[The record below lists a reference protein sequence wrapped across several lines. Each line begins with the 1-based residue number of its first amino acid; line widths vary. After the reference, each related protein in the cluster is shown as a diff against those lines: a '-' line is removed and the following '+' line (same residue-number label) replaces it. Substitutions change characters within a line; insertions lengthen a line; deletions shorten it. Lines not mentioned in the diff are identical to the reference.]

1 MAPKKLAIRK
11 MSRQRLAHMNAHKL
25 VSGFLRTMNIP
36 VWRLGRTAA
45 VLCLFAGL
53 SQTTQAAPGIAKFQD
68 LNRVFGLSLWQ
79 SDLLWTDNERD
90 VGKRLGWPEESRT
103 ATLASYRLYAKDD
116 ASVLGARP
124 YSLALYADK
133 GRVTQVSMVFANTG
147 DRCTPKQFEHDT
159 QAIEAALKPVLG
171 EPMQTFFGQTRKI
184 RYKVRRWNWKGH
196 AILLETPENY
206 IGVRVVPAEL
216 ADREGRTDVIAY
228 QQLRDTLGQRVKR
241 RDNSDVTIAEIPMVN
256 QGPKGY
262 CAPATWERYL
272 RYIGIQA
279 DMYVLA
285 LAGGTK
291 AGGGTSANL
300 MFENVESLARRNG
313 RRFEQLNLT
322 LTVQALAKYIDK
334 GFPLMWGIFF
344 DPELDKT
351 ISARS
356 KERLTVT
363 DWKAWLEKLKSA
375 RNVSKVGSKMLQM
388 PDSPGGE
395 VSNGHIRMIVGYNAK
410 TGEVAI
416 SDSWGKRFEERWA
429 TIEEAR
435 AMTQHET
442 AFWNVRW

>member
-1 MAPKKLAIRK
+1 MK
-11 MSRQRLAHMNAHKL
+11 H
-25 VSGFLRTMNIP
+25 T
-36 VWRLGRTAA
+36 RTAGGVGFGEISRSETIAYHDMA
-45 VLCLFAGL
+45 VRRALLASFVCLVIVSA
-53 SQTTQAAPGIAKFQD
+53 STWAAPGVVRFQN
-68 LNRVFGLSLWQ
+68 LNTVFGLPLWQ
-79 SDLLWTDNERD
+79 SESLWTANERD
-90 VGKRLGWPEESRT
+90 VGKQLGWPEESRT
-103 ATLASYRLYAKDD
+103 TTLASYRLYAKEE
-116 ASVLGARP
+116 ARVLGARP
-124 YSLALYADK
+124 YSLALYAEK
-133 GRVTQVSMVFANTG
+133 GRVTQVSMVFANSG
-147 DRCTPKQFEHDT
+147 DRCRLKQFERDT
-159 QAIEAALKPVLG
+159 QAIEVALKPLLG
-171 EPMQTFFGQTRKI
+171 EPTQTFFGQTRKI

-206 IGVRVVPAEL
+206 VGVRVVPAEL
-216 ADREGRTDVIAY
+216 ADREGRAEVIAY
-228 QQLRDTLGQRVKR
+228 QQLRDTLSQRVKKR
-241 RDNSDVTIAEIPMVN
+241 ENGDVLITEIPMVD

-285 LAGGTK
+285 LAGQTQ

-300 MFENVESLARRNG
+300 MFENVEALARRNG

-322 LTVQALAKYIDK
+322 LTVSNLAKYIDK
-334 GFPLMWGIFF
+334 GFPLMWGVFF
-344 DPELDKT
+344 DPGMDKK

-363 DWKAWLEKLKSA
+363 DWKAWPEKLKDA
-375 RNVSKVGSKMLQM
+375 RNVSKVGPKMLRM

-410 TGEVAI
+410 TGEIAI
-416 SDSWGKRFEERWA
+416 SDSWGKHFEERWA
-429 TIEEAR
+429 TAEEAR

>member
-1 MAPKKLAIRK
+1 MKNMKPTKNRRRTGWLVFLLPLAC
-11 MSRQRLAHMNAHKL
+11 L
-25 VSGFLRTMNIP
+25 VMTS
-36 VWRLGRTAA
+36 AA
-45 VLCLFAGL
+45 
-53 SQTTQAAPGIAKFQD
+53 TWAATKVVRFQD
-68 LNRVFGLSLWQ
+68 LNTVFGLTLWPGDSLW
-79 SDLLWTDNERD
+79 TANERD
-90 VGKRLGWPEESRT
+90 VGKQLGWPEESRT
-103 ATLASYRLYAKDD
+103 TTLASYRLYPKND
-116 ASVLGARP
+116 ARVLGARP

-133 GRVTQVSMVFANTG
+133 DRVTQVSMVFANSG
-147 DRCTPKQFEHDT
+147 DRCSSKQFESDA
-159 QAIEAALKPVLG
+159 QAIEAALKPLLG
-171 EPMQTFFGQTRKI
+171 EPTQTFFGQTRKI

-196 AILLETPENY
+196 AILLETPDNY
-206 IGVRVVPAEL
+206 VGVRVVHAEL
-216 ADREGRTDVIAY
+216 ADREGRAEVIAY
-228 QQLRDTLGQRVKR
+228 QQLRDTLSQRVQRKP
-241 RDNSDVTIAEIPMVN
+241 NGDVIITEIPMVD

-262 CAPATWERYL
+262 CSPATWERYL

-285 LAGGTK
+285 LAGQTK
-291 AGGGTSANL
+291 AGGGTLAHL

-334 GFPLMWGIFF
+334 GFPLMWGIFY
-344 DPELDKT
+344 DPDMEKA
-351 ISARS
+351 ISSRS

-363 DWKAWLEKLKSA
+363 DWKAWPEKLKSA
-375 RNVSKVGSKMLQM
+375 RNASKVGPKMLHM

-395 VSNGHIRMIVGYNAK
+395 VNNGHIRMIVGYNAK

-429 TIEEAR
+429 SVEEAR

>member
-1 MAPKKLAIRK
+1 MKNMKPSKNRRRTGWLVCLLPLACLVMA
-11 MSRQRLAHMNAHKL
+11 S
-25 VSGFLRTMNIP
+25 
-36 VWRLGRTAA
+36 AA
-45 VLCLFAGL
+45 TG
-53 SQTTQAAPGIAKFQD
+53 AAAKAVKFQD
-68 LNRVFGLSLWQ
+68 LNTVFGLPLWPSDSLW
-79 SDLLWTDNERD
+79 TTNERD
-90 VGKRLGWPEESRT
+90 VGKQLGWPEESRT
-103 ATLASYRLYAKDD
+103 TTLASYRLYAKDD
-116 ASVLGARP
+116 ARVLGARP

-133 GRVTQVSMVFANTG
+133 GRVTQVSMVFANSG
-147 DRCTPKQFEHDT
+147 DRCSSKQFESDA
-159 QAIEAALKPVLG
+159 QVIEAALKPLLG
-171 EPMQTFFGQTRKI
+171 EPTQTFFGQTRKI

-196 AILLETPENY
+196 AILLETPDNY
-206 IGVRVVPAEL
+206 VGVRVVPTEL
-216 ADREGRTDVIAY
+216 ADREGRAEVIAY
-228 QQLRDTLGQRVKR
+228 QQLRDTLSQRVQRKP
-241 RDNSDVTIAEIPMVN
+241 NGDVIITEIPMVN

-285 LAGGTK
+285 LAGQTK
-291 AGGGTSANL
+291 AGGGTLAHL

-334 GFPLMWGIFF
+334 GFPLMWGIFY
-344 DPELDKT
+344 DPDMDKA
-351 ISARS
+351 ISSRS
-356 KERLTVT
+356 KERLAVT

-375 RNVSKVGSKMLQM
+375 RNIPKVGPKMLRM

-395 VSNGHIRMIVGYNAK
+395 VNNGHIRMIVGYNAK

-429 TIEEAR
+429 TVEEAR

>member
-1 MAPKKLAIRK
+1 MKNMKPTENRRRTGWLVCLLPLACLL
-11 MSRQRLAHMNAHKL
+11 MTS
-25 VSGFLRTMNIP
+25 
-36 VWRLGRTAA
+36 AA
-45 VLCLFAGL
+45 GG
-53 SQTTQAAPGIAKFQD
+53 AAARAVKFQD
-68 LNRVFGLSLWQ
+68 LNTVFGLPLWPGDSLW
-79 SDLLWTDNERD
+79 TANERD
-90 VGKRLGWPEESRT
+90 VGKQLGWPEESRT
-103 ATLASYRLYAKDD
+103 TTLASYRLYPRDD
-116 ASVLGARP
+116 ARVLGARP

-133 GRVTQVSMVFANTG
+133 GRVTQVSMVFANSG
-147 DRCTPKQFEHDT
+147 DRCSSRQFESDA
-159 QAIEAALKPVLG
+159 QAIEAALKPLLG
-171 EPMQTFFGQTRKI
+171 EPTQTFFGQTRKI

-196 AILLETPENY
+196 AILLETPDNY
-206 IGVRVVPAEL
+206 VGVRVVPAEL
-216 ADREGRTDVIAY
+216 ADREGRAEVIAY
-228 QQLRDTLGQRVKR
+228 QQLRDTLSQRVQRKP
-241 RDNSDVTIAEIPMVN
+241 NGDVIITEIPMVN

-285 LAGGTK
+285 LAGQTK
-291 AGGGTSANL
+291 AGGGTLAHL

-334 GFPLMWGIFF
+334 GFPLMWGIFY
-344 DPELDKT
+344 DPDMDKA
-351 ISARS
+351 ISSRS
-356 KERLTVT
+356 KERLTIT

-375 RNVSKVGSKMLQM
+375 RNIPKVGPKMLRM

-395 VSNGHIRMIVGYNAK
+395 VNNGHIRMIVGYNAK

-429 TIEEAR
+429 TVEEAR
-435 AMTQHET
+435 AMAQHET

>member
-1 MAPKKLAIRK
+1 M
-11 MSRQRLAHMNAHKL
+11 
-25 VSGFLRTMNIP
+25 
-36 VWRLGRTAA
+36 
-45 VLCLFAGL
+45 
-53 SQTTQAAPGIAKFQD
+53 
-68 LNRVFGLSLWQ
+68 NRVFGLPLWQ
-79 SDLLWTDNERD
+79 SDSLWTDNERD
-90 VGKRLGWPEESRT
+90 AGKRLGWPEESRT

-116 ASVLGARP
+116 VSVLGARP

-147 DRCTPKQFEHDT
+147 DRCNPKQFERDT
-159 QAIEAALKPVLG
+159 QAIEAALKPLLG
-171 EPMQTFFGQTRKI
+171 EPTQTFFGQTRKI

-206 IGVRVVPAEL
+206 VGVRVVPAEL
-216 ADREGRTDVIAY
+216 ADREGRAEVIAY
-228 QQLRDTLGQRVKR
+228 QQLRDTLSQRVKR
-241 RDNSDVTIAEIPMVN
+241 RDNGDVTIAEIPMVN

-285 LAGGTK
+285 LAGQTK
-291 AGGGTSANL
+291 VGGGTYANL

-322 LTVQALAKYIDK
+322 LTVQNLAKYIDK

-344 DPELDKT
+344 DPEMDKA

-375 RNVSKVGSKMLQM
+375 RNVSKVGPKMIQM
-388 PDSPGGE
+388 PDSPGSGE

-416 SDSWGKRFEERWA
+416 SDSWGKRFEERW
-429 TIEEAR
+429 TTVEEAR